1 MCGIAGIL
9 EFERRT
15 DVECLDR
22 MLPALAHRGPDD
34 EGRLVDGP
42 LAMGMRRLSIIDVP
56 GGRQPIENEDG
67 NLAVVLNGE
76 IYNYVELTEELRAR
90 GHRFTTRSDT
100 EVLVHLYEEFGL
112 EFLERLN
119 GMFALALWDKR
130 AGRLVLARDRLGIK
144 PLYVRRLP
152 QGVAFASELKALL
165 AGDAR
170 SRTLEPQAVLD
181 YLTLQYIPGSATP
194 YREYEKLLPGHL
206 LVCEASG
213 TTVQRWWS
221 LADHCAPASLPR
233 AEAVVRI
240 RELFDDA
247 VRLRMRSD
255 VPVGAYLSGGLDS
268 SLVTRAAAQ
277 LTDATFPTFNVAFE
291 HTEFDESAYARELA
305 ELARTDH
312 HQLTVSARD
321 AIARLPQLVWHLDE
335 PIGDS
340 AFLPSFLVSQLAAE
354 HVKVALSGLGA
365 DELFGGYHRYHRRI
379 GRFEQLSRLPRRAAR
394 LLRPLVAARGEEW
407 ARRLDL
413 MTDAEPWEVH
423 LQKTHAFEPA
433 LNRALVEGDANL
445 RVAARTRAL
454 HDGYPHD
461 DFVNRA
467 MFVDAHTYLPDQI
480 LALTDRMSMAV
491 SLEARTPFLD
501 HRLVELA
508 SSLPGDWKVRGS
520 SWKSILKEALG
531 DRVPASIL
539 TRPKWGFAAP
549 VGSWIESQG
558 LDPLKRLLGKSA
570 LVEAGVLDGDAMRTA
585 VAHFERPG
593 HRAEWLWALGV
604 LEVWYRVFEGGSPG
618 SAPALDLHQL
628 AS

>member
-1 MCGIAGIL
+1 
-9 EFERRT
+9 
-15 DVECLDR
+15 
-22 MLPALAHRGPDD
+22 MLPALLHRGPDD

-42 LAMGMRRLSIIDVP
+42 LAMGMRRLSIIDVA

-67 NLAVVLNGE
+67 RVAVVLNGE
-76 IYNYVELTEELRAR
+76 IYNYVELREELLAR
-90 GHRFTTRSDT
+90 GHRFATRSDT
-100 EVLVHLYEEFGL
+100 EVLVHLYEEHGL

-119 GMFALALWDKR
+119 GMFAFALWDKR
-130 AGRLVLARDRLGIK
+130 ARRLVVARDRLGIK
-144 PLYVRRLP
+144 PLYLRRLP
-152 QGVAFASELKALL
+152 RGVAFASELKALL
-165 AGDAR
+165 TCDLG
-170 SRTLEPQAVLD
+170 SRTIEPQAILD
-181 YLTLQYIPGSATP
+181 YLTYQYIPGSGTP

-206 LVCEASG
+206 LVCDESG
-213 TTVQRWWS
+213 LETRPWWS
-221 LADHCAPASLPR
+221 LREHCAR
-233 AEAVVRI
+233 ADVSRVEAVERI
-240 RELFDDA
+240 RELFHDA

-277 LTDATFPTFNVAFE
+277 LTDAPFPTFNVAFE
-291 HTEFDESAYARELA
+291 RTEFDESGYARELA

-312 HQLTVSARD
+312 HQLEVTSRD

-340 AFLPSFLVSQLAAE
+340 AFLPSFLVSQLAAR

-365 DELFGGYHRYHRRI
+365 DELFGGYHRYHERI
-379 GRFEQLSRLPRRAAR
+379 GRFEQLSRLPRWCAK
-394 LLRPLVAARGEEW
+394 LLRPLVASRGEAW

-413 MTDAEPWEVH
+413 MTDAEAWEVH
-423 LQKTHAFEPA
+423 LQKTHAFEA
-433 LNRALVEGDANL
+433 DVNRGLITGSAGLTLAERARSLHGD
-445 RVAARTRAL
+445 
-454 HDGYPHD
+454 YPHD

-501 HRLVELA
+501 HRLIEFA

-520 SWKSILKEALG
+520 DWKLILKEALG
-531 DRVPASIL
+531 ELVPPSIL

-549 VGSWIESQG
+549 VAAWIESRG
-558 LDPLKRLLGKSA
+558 LADMKKLLSGSA
-570 LVEAGVLDGDAMRTA
+570 LAEAGVLDGDALRAA
-585 VAHFERPG
+585 VSGFDRPG
-593 HRAEWLWALGV
+593 HRAEWLWSLGI
-604 LEVWYRVFEGGSPG
+604 LEVWYRIFEGGSPAA
-618 SAPALDLHQL
+618 APSLDLHQL